1 MSKKPTLRTEMPKI
15 SLEIFREMIATL
27 PAEKLAAIP
36 PEKLPENIPMS
47 LVNDAPL
54 YVRPVVE
61 TLLLERNSLAL
72 RTRQTIKDTL
82 GVAGLEA
89 LDTAQQ
95 TEDKANL
102 RIFATKLLELKQL
115 RQRCVRMEP
124 LEGDKL
130 LTRFLQNIDKLLP
143 DILTEQ
149 LQISKGIEALKNT
162 DRLPKNLLRMIDR
175 AKKRLME
182 QRDMIGK
189 FLGDY
194 FSEKITV
201 SHQVMKHR
209 IHAIE
214 KQEAVQRR
222 LAEEIEEYR
231 SELVTLQKKLRLPFG
246 RRKTAEDS
254 DALRLQITQLS
265 TQMKVGEVPVDE
277 TELTLWLDA
286 LVETSLNPAALER
299 AKMATH
305 MAKHNLLFLLQRYC
319 EQQESSARHVA
330 RNPFTQIDPRKVIE
344 YTMQSEQ
351 FILNYFQQKRIEA
364 TSQLSLAAEMKT
376 DEIDKIEKELL
387 QELKQSSFLSK

>member
-1 MSKKPTLRTEMPKI
+1 LSKKPTLRTEMPKI

-36 PEKLPENIPMS
+36 PEKLPEDIPMS
-47 LVNDAPL
+47 LVNEAPL
-54 YVRPVVE
+54 YVRPIVE

-72 RTRQTIKDTL
+72 RTRQMIKDNL
-82 GVAGLEA
+82 GEPGLEA

-95 TEDKANL
+95 TEDKATL

-143 DILTEQ
+143 DVLSEQ
-149 LQISKGIEALKNT
+149 LQIHKGMEALKET
-162 DRLPKNLLRMIDR
+162 GRLPKDLLRLVDR
-175 AKKRLME
+175 ARKRLKE
-182 QRDMIGK
+182 QRDMISK

-194 FSEKITV
+194 YSEKITI
-201 SHQVMKHR
+201 SHQVMQHR

-214 KQEAVQRR
+214 EHETEQRHQ
-222 LAEEIEEYR
+222 AEEIENLR

-246 RRKTAEDS
+246 KRKHIEDS

-265 TQMKVGEVPVDE
+265 TQMKVSEIPVDE

-319 EQQESSARHVA
+319 EQQEASARHVA
-330 RNPFTQIDPRKVIE
+330 RNPFVQVDPRKVIK

-364 TSQLSLAAEMKT
+364 TNQLSLAAEMKT

-387 QELKQSSFLSK
+387 QELKQSSFLTR